1 MKVGS
6 PIGQIG
12 MNVSITTGFTS
23 KKEKTSVP
31 PVFVTAVRAKVRYKV
46 NHFVVSVLFNNKIYA
61 PHPETQTTKTDHFP
75 AFNKLFR
82 LPEMYLLPTVEIRI
96 S

>member
-1 MKVGS
+1 MMLLFKF
-6 PIGQIG
+6 
-12 MNVSITTGFTS
+12 N
-23 KKEKTSVP
+23 KKEVYSPARFEP
-31 PVFVTAVRAKVRYKV
+31 PLLLAAVRAKVRYKV